1 MNQHSKR
8 GGQANGNS
16 ADEVQR
22 GATRPAVVVAIVL
35 CVGFAV
41 AMVAIWPFRKP
52 QSHQEMQTQ
61 PKAVQTEI
69 ATPEAAVQT
78 EIPEPETEIPTP
90 EAVSPVSVPH
100 RTGPL
105 APSTPTPVSQAPP
118 TARQLMDDHVNSPA
132 SVQDDH
138 VNSPANSPTPVQ
150 DDQSYDF
157 SHDLNAETI
166 TFEAVNPSTQVA
178 GRMTVTITGA
188 YRGNRLWDGE
198 SPVGSHLQADQQAA
212 FSFVPYD
219 RYSPSYSA
227 AVRRLQLAGDTTN
240 DSIFF
245 DFGLMT
251 TGSDG
256 SSQRFML
263 KEVVTVTE
271 DGAQVTF
278 EQVNP

>member
-16 ADEVQR
+16 VNEVRR
-22 GATRPAVVVAIVL
+22 GATRPAAVVAIVL

-52 QSHQEMQTQ
+52 RSHQEMQTQ
-61 PKAVQTEI
+61 PKA
-69 ATPEAAVQT
+69 AVQT
-78 EIPEPETEIPTP
+78 EIPKP
-90 EAVSPVSVPH
+90 EAVSRVSVPQ
-100 RTGPL
+100 RAVPL
-105 APSTPTPVSQAPP
+105 EPSTATPVSQANPAP
-118 TARQLMDDHVNSPA
+118 RQLMDDHVNSPA
-132 SVQDDH
+132 PVQDDH
-138 VNSPANSPTPVQ
+138 VNSPANSPTPVE

-157 SHDLNAETI
+157 SHDLNEETI
-166 TFEAVNPSTQVA
+166 TFEAVNPRTQVK
-178 GRMTVTITGA
+178 GLMTVTISGA

-198 SPVGSHLQADQQAA
+198 SPVGSHLQANQQAT

-219 RYSPSYSA
+219 PYSPSYSA
-227 AVRRLQLAGDTTN
+227 TVGRLQLAGDSTD

-278 EQVNP
+278 GQLNTQE

>member
-1 MNQHSKR
+1 M
-8 GGQANGNS
+8 
-16 ADEVQR
+16 DEARR
-22 GATRPAVVVAIVL
+22 GATRPAAVVAIVL

-52 QSHQEMQTQ
+52 PSHQEMQTQ
-61 PKAVQTEI
+61 PQ
-69 ATPEAAVQT
+69 AAVQT
-78 EIPEPETEIPTP
+78 EIPEPEAVQTEIPEP
-90 EAVSPVSVPH
+90 EPVSRVWVPD
-100 RTGPL
+100 RAVPL
-105 APSTPTPVSQAPP
+105 ESSTATPVSQANPA
-118 TARQLMDDHVNSPA
+118 ARQLM
-132 SVQDDH
+132 DDH

-166 TFEAVNPSTQVA
+166 TFEAVNPKTQVP
-178 GRMTVTITGA
+178 GRMTVTISGA

-198 SPVGSHLQADQQAA
+198 SPVGSHLQADQQAT

-227 AVRRLQLAGDTTN
+227 TVRTLRLAGDTTD
-240 DSIFF
+240 DSMSFN
-245 DFGLMT
+245 FGLGA

-263 KEVVTVTE
+263 REVVTLTE
-271 DGAQVTF
+271 DSAQVTF
-278 EQVNP
+278 GLLK